1 MRKIV
6 VFILLGT
13 LLYADDNSGTTCAEF
28 LKLNTSA
35 RYSSLAGAGSGDVSP
50 DANSIWLN
58 PATVAPL
65 IHREISISHTY
76 YFQDISYDWVA
87 LLYPVKNAGVFGIS
101 ALGLY
106 TTVQGMED
114 ATTSKNFGVYNY
126 CGMFTYSRHF
136 SRHILAGMSIKTIK
150 MKIASV
156 SSQGFPVCFDA
167 GILLDKF
174 IGSLSLGVS
183 IHNAGESRIKFVSE
197 KNKLP
202 QFLQAGVDYT
212 IKPSI
217 YHRIKILAD
226 VKFYNDDPVS
236 GHFGFDY
243 TYNDA
248 LSLRAGIKTD
258 TISDLNFNSGITFG
272 AGIKVSSFYIDYA
285 YLNFSDIG
293 NSHQFSITKKF

>member
-1 MRKIV
+1 MKKAII
-6 VFILLGT
+6 FILLGT

-35 RYSSLAGAGSGDVSP
+35 KYASLAGAGSGDLSP

-65 IHREISISHTY
+65 IHGEISISHTY
-76 YFQDISYDWVA
+76 YFQDISYDWMVF
-87 LLYPVKNAGVFGIS
+87 LHPVKNIGVFGIS

-106 TTVQGMED
+106 TSVQGMED

-126 CGMFTYSRHF
+126 CGALTYSRYL
-136 SRHILAGMSIKTIK
+136 SRHIFAGVNIKAIK
-150 MKIASV
+150 MKIGSV
-156 SSQGFPVCFDA
+156 SSQGLPVCFDA

-174 IGSLSLGVS
+174 IGPLSLGIS
-183 IHNAGESRIKFVSE
+183 IHNAGGSKVKFVSE
-197 KNKLP
+197 KSNLP

-226 VKFYNDDPVS
+226 AKFYNDDPIS
-236 GHFGFDY
+236 GHFGVDY
-243 TYNDA
+243 TYNEV

-258 TISDLNFNSGITFG
+258 TISDLDLNSGITFG
-272 AGIKVSSFYIDYA
+272 AGIKFLSFYVDYA

-293 NSHQFSITKKF
+293 KTHQFSISKKF